1 MVLYQPTNGYCYN
14 SDTHFLYNFIV
25 ENFKKY
31 KNIKGE
37 LLDIGSGSGIL
48 GLLVAKDFEKLK
60 LNQCEIQKM
69 FQFFSTKNSNTNK
82 IDSILYEGSYEN
94 IDFEKKFDICVSN
107 PPFYN
112 SDTHFLY
119 NFIVENLKK
128 YKNIKGEILDI
139 GSGSGILGLLVA
151 KDFEKI
157 KLNQCEIQEMFQFF
171 TKKNSET
178 NKINSKLYEGSFSN
192 IEFDKKF
199 DICVSNPPFYH
210 SDVIKSENESL
221 KIARY
226 NDSLP
231 LEIFIK
237 KTATIL
243 NSEGKFFFCY
253 DVKQINEILLL
264 LNKYKFNLEALQFVH
279 PKESKDATLVL
290 VYAKRN
296 SKSLTK
302 VLTPLIVF
310 DEKNEFTSFVQ
321 DIYKKSSTHSIKVD
335 IG

>member
-1 MVLYQPTNGYCYN
+1 MVLYQPINGYCYN

-25 ENFKKY
+25 ENLKKY

-48 GLLVAKDFEKLK
+48 GLLVAKEFNKLN

-69 FQFFSTKNSNTNK
+69 FQFFSQKNAS
-82 IDSILYEGSYEN
+82 
-94 IDFEKKFDICVSN
+94 
-107 PPFYN
+107 
-112 SDTHFLY
+112 
-119 NFIVENLKK
+119 
-128 YKNIKGEILDI
+128 
-139 GSGSGILGLLVA
+139 
-151 KDFEKI
+151 
-157 KLNQCEIQEMFQFF
+157 
-171 TKKNSET
+171 T
-178 NKINSKLYEGSFSN
+178 NKINSYLFEGSFED
-192 IEFDKKF
+192 IEFNKKF

-210 SDVIKSENESL
+210 CDVIKSENESL

-237 KTATIL
+237 RAASIL

-279 PKESKDATLVL
+279 PKNSKDATLIL

-302 VLTPLIVF
+302 ILKPLIVF
-310 DEKNEFTSFVQ
+310 DENNEFTLEVKE
-321 DIYKKSSTHSIKVD
+321 IYKKSSTHSIKVD
-335 IG
+335 IE

>member
-1 MVLYQPTNGYCYN
+1 MHQIKEGRFLVLYQPINGYCYN
-14 SDTHFLYNFIV
+14 SDTHFLYSFIV

-48 GLLVAKDFEKLK
+48 GLLVAKEFNKL
-60 LNQCEIQKM
+60 
-69 FQFFSTKNSNTNK
+69 S
-82 IDSILYEGSYEN
+82 
-94 IDFEKKFDICVSN
+94 
-107 PPFYN
+107 
-112 SDTHFLY
+112 
-119 NFIVENLKK
+119 
-128 YKNIKGEILDI
+128 
-139 GSGSGILGLLVA
+139 
-151 KDFEKI
+151 
-157 KLNQCEIQEMFQFF
+157 LNQCEIQEMLQFF
-171 TKKNSET
+171 SLKNAQT
-178 NKINSKLYEGSFSN
+178 NKIDSNLYKGSFSH

-210 SDVIKSENESL
+210 CDVIKSENESL

-237 KTATIL
+237 RAASIL

-279 PKESKDATLVL
+279 PKNSKDATLIL

-296 SKSLTK
+296 SKS
-302 VLTPLIVF
+302 
-310 DEKNEFTSFVQ
+310 
-321 DIYKKSSTHSIKVD
+321 KKRY
-335 IG
+335 